1 MLDQAQ
7 KLRNLVQKEGNSDYS
22 DVTIPRLI
30 TVTSGKGG
38 VGKSNFVVN
47 LSIALVEMGKRVLIL
62 DADVGMGN
70 DDVLMG
76 FCPKY
81 NLYDIIFNNK
91 EIEEVI
97 ITAPCGVKLLP
108 AGTGINKLDEL
119 TSGQRDHFVSKLS
132 KIHDVDFIIMDTGSG
147 INRSVLGFIAC
158 CEELIIV
165 TTPEPT
171 ALTDA
176 YSLMK
181 AVMHF
186 RIKSSAQIVVNKSS
200 DNNEGLETF
209 RKFDYAVSK
218 FLKSPLQYLGC
229 ITDDKKVITSVKRQ
243 EPFVIAFPNCS
254 ASRDVKDIA
263 SKLLGTSAAQKG
275 LGIDGLFKKIFNIFS

>member
-7 KLRNLVQKEGNSDYS
+7 RLRNLAKNQSSYYYNE
-22 DVTIPRLI
+22 VTIPRLI

-47 LSIALVEMGKRVLIL
+47 LSIALVNMGKKVLIL
-62 DADVGMGN
+62 DTDVGMGN

-76 FCPKY
+76 FSPRY

-91 EIEEVI
+91 EVEDVI

-119 TSGQRDHFVSKLS
+119 NQEQREHFVSKLS
-132 KIHDVDFIIMDTGSG
+132 RIQDVDFIIMDTGAG

-181 AVMHF
+181 AVKHF
-186 RIKSSAQIVVNKSS
+186 RIKSSAQIVVNKANDSK
-200 DNNEGLETF
+200 EGLATF
-209 RKFDYAVSK
+209 KKFDYAVSR
-218 FLKSPLQYLGC
+218 FLNSPLQYLGY
-229 ITDDKKVITSVKRQ
+229 ITEDKKVKTSVKNQ
-243 EPFVIAFPNCS
+243 EPFLIGFPNCN
-254 ASRDVKDIA
+254 ASIDVKNIA
-263 SKLLGTSAAQKG
+263 SKLLGTFVEDKG
-275 LGIDGLFKKIFNIFS
+275 VGVDGLFKRIFNIFS

>member
-7 KLRNLVQKEGNSDYS
+7 RLRNLVQKEGNSDYS
-22 DVTIPRLI
+22 DVTIPRII

-47 LSIALVEMGKRVLIL
+47 LSIELVNMGKRVLIL

-76 FCPKY
+76 FSPRY

-91 EIEEVI
+91 EIDDVI

-119 TSGQRDHFVSKLS
+119 NEQQREHFVSKLS
-132 KIHDVDFIIMDTGSG
+132 RIQDVDFIIMDTGAG
-147 INRSVLGFIAC
+147 INRTVLGFISC

-181 AVMHF
+181 AVKHF
-186 RIKSSAQIVVNKSS
+186 NIKSSAQIVINKSNDS
-200 DNNEGLETF
+200 KEGLATF
-209 RKFDYAVSK
+209 NKFDYAVSR
-218 FLKSPLQYLGC
+218 FLKSPVHYLGC
-229 ITDDKKVITSVKRQ
+229 ITDDKKVMVSVKNQ
-243 EPFVIAFPNCS
+243 EPFVIGYPNCS
-254 ASRDVKDIA
+254 ASKDVRNIA
-263 SKLLGTSAAQKG
+263 TKLLGTFVEDKG
-275 LGIDGLFKKIFNIFS
+275 LSIDKFFKRIFNIFS

>member
-7 KLRNLVQKEGNSDYS
+7 KLRNLVSSESGP
-22 DVTIPRLI
+22 VTTPRLI

-47 LSIALVEMGKRVLIL
+47 LSIALVNMGKRVLIL

-70 DDVLMG
+70 DDILMG

-119 TSGQRDHFVSKLS
+119 TEQQRDYFVSKLS
-132 KIHDVDFIIMDTGSG
+132 KIQDVDFIIMDTGAG

-176 YSLMK
+176 YSLLK
-181 AVMHF
+181 AVKHF

-200 DNNEGLETF
+200 DTSEGLATF
-209 RKFDYAVSK
+209 NKFDYAVSK

-229 ITDDKKVITSVKRQ
+229 ISDDKKVITSVKNQ
-243 EPFVIAFPNCS
+243 EPFLIGFPNCN
-254 ASRDVKDIA
+254 ASKDVKNIA
-263 SKLLGTSAAQKG
+263 SKLVGTVVEDKS

>member
-7 KLRNLVQKEGNSDYS
+7 RLRNLAGQSEKNYNE
-22 DVTIPRLI
+22 VTIPRII

-47 LSIALVEMGKRVLIL
+47 LSIALVNMGKRVLIL

-76 FCPKY
+76 FSPRY

-91 EIEEVI
+91 EIEDVI

-119 TSGQRDHFVSKLS
+119 NEQQREYFVSKLS
-132 KIHDVDFIIMDTGSG
+132 KIQDVDFIIMDTGAG
-147 INRSVLGFIAC
+147 INRTVLGFISC

-181 AVMHF
+181 AVKHF
-186 RIKSSAQIVVNKSS
+186 RIKSSAQIVINKSNDS
-200 DNNEGLETF
+200 KEGIATF
-209 RKFDYAVSK
+209 NKFDYAVSR
-218 FLKSPLQYLGC
+218 FLKSPVHYLGC
-229 ITDDKKVITSVKRQ
+229 ITDDKKVMISVKNQ
-243 EPFVIAFPNCS
+243 EPFVIGYPNCS
-254 ASRDVKDIA
+254 ASKDVINIA
-263 SKLLGTSAAQKG
+263 TKLLGTFVEDKG
-275 LGIDGLFKKIFNIFS
+275 ISVDGFFKKIFNIFS